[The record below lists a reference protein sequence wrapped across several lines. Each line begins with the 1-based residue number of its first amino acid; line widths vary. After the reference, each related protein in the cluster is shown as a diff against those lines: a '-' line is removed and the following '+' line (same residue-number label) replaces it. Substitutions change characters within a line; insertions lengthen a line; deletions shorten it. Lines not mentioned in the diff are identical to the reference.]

1 MLSDAIN
8 RYVELH
14 RALGFKFRL
23 QAYLLRNFA
32 RFAESRGDEFV
43 RNETVLD
50 WAGEAP
56 SAAQRR
62 DRLLQVRRFA
72 EAMQAEDR
80 RHEVPRADVFGRPRR
95 ERRMSHIYTTD
106 EIGRLLRAAAQ
117 LSPKAS
123 IRPTTYVSLFALLVS
138 TGIRISEALA
148 LRIEDITPAG
158 LLIRHT
164 KFRKSRLVPFHA
176 TVGDG
181 LDRYLVLRRRVGGD
195 STYLFVSNRGTG
207 LPYSTVNHVFLDL
220 ARSTGLRGG
229 PGTKGPRLHDVRHTF
244 AVRSLEACQG
254 GKEEVARHLLAL
266 STYLGHAH
274 PSDTYYYLQATPRLM
289 EATAR
294 AGESLFQGAS
304 T

>member
-1 MLSDAIN
+1 MLNDAIN

-23 QAYLLRNFA
+23 QAYLLRSFA
-32 RFAESRGDEFV
+32 KFAESRGDGFV

-50 WAGEAP
+50 WAGKAP

-62 DRLLQVRRFA
+62 GRLLQVRRFA

-80 RHEVPRADVFGRPRR
+80 RHEVPPADVFGRPRR
-95 ERRMSHIYTTD
+95 ERRMPHIYTTD
-106 EIGRLLRAAAQ
+106 EIGRLLGAAAQ

-123 IRPTTYVSLFALLVS
+123 LRPATYMALFALLVS

-148 LRIEDITPAG
+148 LQIEDITPAG

-181 LDRYLVLRRRVGGD
+181 LDRYLVLRRQVGGD
-195 STYLFVSNRGTG
+195 STSLFVSNRGTG
-207 LPYSTVNHVFLDL
+207 LAYSTVNHVFLGL
-220 ARSTGLRGG
+220 VRSTGLRGG
-229 PGTKGPRLHDVRHTF
+229 PGTKGPRLHDIRHTF
-244 AVRSLEACQG
+244 AVRSLEACHG
-254 GKEEVARHLLAL
+254 SKEEVARHLLAL

-289 EATAR
+289 EAIAR
-294 AGESLFQGAS
+294 AGENLFQGAS
-304 T
+304 A

>member
-1 MLSDAIN
+1 MLSDAIS

-23 QAYLLRNFA
+23 QAYLLRSFA
-32 RFAESRGDEFV
+32 RFAESRGDGFV

-62 DRLLQVRRFA
+62 DRLRQVRRFA

-80 RHEVPRADVFGRPRR
+80 PHEVPTADVFGRPMR
-95 ERRMSHIYTTD
+95 ERRRPHIYTTD

-117 LSPKAS
+117 LSPKAAL
-123 IRPTTYVSLFALLVS
+123 RPATYVTLFALLVS

-164 KFRKSRLVPFHA
+164 KFRKSRLVPFHS
-176 TVGDG
+176 TVGEG
-181 LDRYLVLRRRVGGD
+181 LDRYLVLRRQVGGD
-195 STYLFVSNRGTG
+195 STSLFVSKRGTG
-207 LPYSTVNHVFLDL
+207 LPYSTVNHAFLDL
-220 ARSTGLRGG
+220 ARSIGLRGG
-229 PGTKGPRLHDVRHTF
+229 PGTKGPRLHDFRHYAACRIMPT
-244 AVRSLEACQG
+244 SLPA
-254 GKEEVARHLLAL
+254 
-266 STYLGHAH
+266 
-274 PSDTYYYLQATPRLM
+274 
-289 EATAR
+289 
-294 AGESLFQGAS
+294 
-304 T
+304 